1 MKKHLGKI
9 LSLALIIVAAVVA
22 ALTLSTPQD
31 AQAKAKV
38 GEKAPDFELVDT
50 NGKLHKLSSFAGK
63 TVVLEW
69 FNKGCPYVQK
79 HYDSQNMQALQ
90 KKYTDAGVIWLT
102 VISSAPGKQGHE
114 EGAEANK
121 TRADWKISSTAT
133 LLDPKG
139 EVGKIYAA
147 KTTPHMYIV
156 DAKGTLV
163 YNGAIDSISSAKKED
178 VSKAENYVSGALDLI
193 AAGQPVKTA
202 STKPYGCSVK
212 Y

>member
-1 MKKHLGKI
+1 MKSVRAKYI
-9 LSLALIIVAAVVA
+9 SAFA
-22 ALTLSTPQD
+22 ALVLGMSLVATD
-31 AQAKAKV
+31 AGATAKV
-38 GEKAPDFELVDT
+38 GEKAPEFVDT
-50 NGKLHKLSSFAGK
+50 NGKSHKLSSFAGK

-79 HYDSQNMQALQ
+79 HYESQNMQALQ
-90 KKYTDAGVIWLT
+90 KKYTDKGVVWLT
-102 VISSAPGKQGHE
+102 VISSAPGKQGFE
-114 EGAEANK
+114 DNQQANK
-121 TRADWKISSTAT
+121 TRADWKIASTAT

-139 EVGKIYAA
+139 EVGKLYAA

-163 YNGAIDSISSAKKED
+163 YNGAIDSISSSKKDD
-178 VSKAENYVSGALDLI
+178 VAKAENYVAGALDLL

-202 STKPYGCSVK
+202 TTKPYGCSVK

>member
-1 MKKHLGKI
+1 MKSVRAKYI
-9 LSLALIIVAAVVA
+9 SAFA
-22 ALTLSTPQD
+22 ALVLGMSLVATD
-31 AQAKAKV
+31 AGATAKV
-38 GEKAPDFELVDT
+38 GEKAPEFELVDT
-50 NGKLHKLSSFAGK
+50 NGKSHKLSSFAGK

-79 HYDSQNMQALQ
+79 HYESQNMQALQ
-90 KKYTDAGVIWLT
+90 KKYTDKGVVWLT
-102 VISSAPGKQGHE
+102 VISSAPGKQGFE
-114 EGAEANK
+114 DNQQANK
-121 TRADWKISSTAT
+121 TRADWKIASTAT

-139 EVGKIYAA
+139 EVGKLYAA

-163 YNGAIDSISSAKKED
+163 YNGAIDSISSSKKDD
-178 VSKAENYVSGALDLI
+178 VGKAENYVAGALDLL

-202 STKPYGCSVK
+202 TTKPYGCSVK

>member
-1 MKKHLGKI
+1 MKPVRAKYI
-9 LSLALIIVAAVVA
+9 SAFA
-22 ALTLSTPQD
+22 ALVLGMSLVATD
-31 AQAKAKV
+31 AGATAKV
-38 GEKAPDFELVDT
+38 GEKAPEFELVDT
-50 NGKLHKLSSFAGK
+50 NGKSHKLSSFAGK

-79 HYDSQNMQALQ
+79 HYESQNMQALQ
-90 KKYTDAGVIWLT
+90 KKYTDKGVVWLT
-102 VISSAPGKQGHE
+102 VISSAPGKQGFE
-114 EGAEANK
+114 DNQQANK
-121 TRADWKISSTAT
+121 TRADWKIASTAT

-139 EVGKIYAA
+139 EVGKVYAA

-163 YNGAIDSISSAKKED
+163 YNGAIDSISSSKKDD
-178 VSKAENYVSGALDLI
+178 VAKAENYVAGALDLL

-202 STKPYGCSVK
+202 TTKPYGCSVK

>member
-1 MKKHLGKI
+1 MRVCGFLFSRTIAFG
-9 LSLALIIVAAVVA
+9 LVTALIMV
-22 ALTLSTPQD
+22 LTSTETTL
-31 AQAKAKV
+31 AAKV

-50 NGKLHKLSSFAGK
+50 NGKTHKLSSFAGK

-79 HYDSQNMQALQ
+79 HYDSANMQRLQ
-90 KKYTDAGVIWLT
+90 KTYTGKGVIWLT
-102 VISSAPGKQGHE
+102 VISSAPGKQGFE
-114 EGAEANK
+114 LGPEANK
-121 TRADWKISSTAT
+121 TREDWKIASTAT

-139 EVGKIYAA
+139 EVGKLYAA

-156 DAKGTLV
+156 DATGNLV
-163 YNGAIDSISSAKKED
+163 YNGAIDSISSSKKAD
-178 VSKAENYVSGALDLI
+178 VAKAENFVAGALELI
-193 AAGQPVKTA
+193 AAGKPVEKS